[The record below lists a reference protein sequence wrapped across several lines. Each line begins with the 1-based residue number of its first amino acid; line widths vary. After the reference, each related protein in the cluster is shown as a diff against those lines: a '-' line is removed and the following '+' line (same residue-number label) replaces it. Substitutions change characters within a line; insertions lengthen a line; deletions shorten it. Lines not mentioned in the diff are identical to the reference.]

1 MVERRA
7 LNRCDESLRVRT
19 LLQRSFLIVEH
30 EGALERRIGVPQ
42 RQALGPT
49 GHRRPCR
56 ARLDV
61 YVATL
66 TRGDFASTEQLLPTL
81 DQVRIG
87 KLTGND
93 FVLLGLEDLSHRKV
107 SAVYPQAWWC
117 HARPDPAG
125 VAAPFDAGDKI

>member
-1 MVERRA
+1 MFVEVIRLSAKGERLDRERLKQSTPICGY
-7 LNRCDESLRVRT
+7 LNVH
-19 LLQRSFLIVEH
+19 QRFDH
-30 EGALERRIGVPQ
+30 WAQ
-42 RQALGPT
+42 R
-49 GHRRPCR
+49 
-56 ARLDV
+56 DV

-66 TRGDFASTEQLLPTL
+66 TLGDFASTEQLLPTL

-117 HARPDPAG
+117 RARLDRARG
-125 VAAPFDAGDKI
+125 AMPFDAGDEL

>member
-1 MVERRA
+1 MFVEVLRLRA
-7 LNRCDESLRVRT
+7 KGERLDRASLKQSRPICGYLNVH
-19 LLQRSFLIVEH
+19 QRFDH
-30 EGALERRIGVPQ
+30 
-42 RQALGPT
+42 
-49 GHRRPCR
+49 R
-56 ARLDV
+56 ARRDV

-117 HARPDPAG
+117 HARPDPAR
-125 VAAPFDAGDKI
+125 VAAPFDTGDET

>member
-1 MVERRA
+1 MFVAVIRLRAKGERLDRERIKHSTA
-7 LNRCDESLRVRT
+7 VRGYLNVH
-19 LLQRSFLIVEH
+19 QRFDH
-30 EGALERRIGVPQ
+30 WARR
-42 RQALGPT
+42 
-49 GHRRPCR
+49 
-56 ARLDV
+56 DV

-93 FVLLGLEDLSHRKV
+93 FVLLGPEDLSHRKV

-117 HARPDPAG
+117 RARMDAG
-125 VAAPFDAGDKI
+125 TVAVPFDSGDEL

>member
-1 MVERRA
+1 MFVEVICLRAKGERLDRANLAQLAPVAGHLNVHQRFDHWARR
-7 LNRCDESLRVRT
+7 
-19 LLQRSFLIVEH
+19 
-30 EGALERRIGVPQ
+30 
-42 RQALGPT
+42 
-49 GHRRPCR
+49 
-56 ARLDV
+56 DV

-66 TRGDFASTEQLLPTL
+66 TRGEFASTDHLLPTL

-117 HARPDPAG
+117 HVRPDRSARP
-125 VAAPFDAGDKI
+125 APFDSGDET

>member
-1 MVERRA
+1 MFVGVIRLRAKGER
-7 LNRCDESLRVRT
+7 LD
-19 LLQRSFLIVEH
+19 
-30 EGALERRIGVPQ
+30 
-42 RQALGPT
+42 
-49 GHRRPCR
+49 R
-56 ARLDV
+56 ARLKESNPVCGYLNVHQRFDHWARRDV

-107 SAVYPQAWWC
+107 SAVYPQSWWC
-117 HARPDPAG
+117 RARLDRSPCAL
-125 VAAPFDAGDKI
+125 PFDAGDES